1 MSGELRLA
9 ARELAAVD
17 LALSTTR
24 AIRRRL
30 DLTRPVDPVI
40 VQEALAVAVQ
50 APSGGAEE
58 PMRWLVVT
66 DPGTRVRIADAYR
79 EAYTGFDRERA
90 QPSGEGA
97 DRIRRV
103 RASSA
108 YLAEVMADVPVIVVV
123 CSAAAPPEAPTGPSA
138 AKYYASVYPAVWSF
152 QVALRARGLGSC
164 LTTIGLRQEEA
175 MAKILALPANWRQCA
190 LLPVAHI
197 TGTGLK
203 PAERRP
209 LREVVRWI

>member
-1 MSGELRLA
+1 MSAQLRLDV
-9 ARELAAVD
+9 RDQVVVD

-30 DLTRPVDPVI
+30 DLTRPVDPAI
-40 VQEALAVAVQ
+40 IREALTVATQ

-58 PMRWLVVT
+58 PVRWVVVT
-66 DPGTRVRIADAYR
+66 DPDTRGRIAYAYR

-97 DRIRRV
+97 ERIRRV

-108 YLAEVMADVPVIVVV
+108 YLAEVMADVPVIVVA
-123 CSAAAPPEAPTGPSA
+123 CSCAEPPQQPTGPSA

-152 QVALRARGLGSC
+152 QVALRARGVGSC
-164 LTTIGLRQEEA
+164 LTTIGLRQEEEI
-175 MAKILALPANWRQCA
+175 AKILELPDTWRQCA

-197 TGTGLK
+197 TGTALK